1 MNNGL
6 TLDLNQGVNIVQKNP
21 ENLALKMKAK
31 KDVLRI
37 QGYYDEIKAEL
48 QNSHKTNQIFEYE
61 RQRCLTKEED
71 FEINI

>member
-1 MNNGL
+1 MKLNNGL

-48 QNSHKTNQIFEYE
+48 
-61 RQRCLTKEED
+61 
-71 FEINI
+71 